1 MQEKRQYKR
10 FRVDIMEINGR
21 MTFARDVKILNI
33 SIGGVSIKA
42 DRRLNINNEY
52 TLKIEG
58 KKKSLTVKGIV
69 VWSLI
74 SGSTQDFYGN
84 FIPIYTAGMKFT
96 ELSDAKKIEIITFL
110 QEHKID
116 ADKQVDMYSPN
127 GLRLYVRIHIE
138 AQAKAILNFQ
148 EDYKVKKISLGG
160 MLIESEHV
168 LELESKI
175 EMEITL
181 NEGKTV
187 YVLGRVASCL
197 LETAT
202 DLKHC
207 DIGIEFLEMPDNDR
221 EILNG
226 FIRLLNNESI
236 SSSSL

>member
-1 MQEKRQYKR
+1 MQDRRRYKR
-10 FRVDIMEINGR
+10 FRVDIMEISSK

-33 SIGGVSIKA
+33 SIGGISMKA

-74 SGSTQDFYGN
+74 SESMQDPYGN

-96 ELSDAKKIEIITFL
+96 ELSDDKKNEIINFME
-110 QEHKID
+110 EHKID
-116 ADKQVDMYSPN
+116 ADKQVDMYSPS

-160 MLIESEHV
+160 MLIESEHA
-168 LELESKI
+168 LEIESKI
-175 EMEITL
+175 DMEITL

-187 YVLGRVASCL
+187 NIMGRFASCL
-197 LETAT
+197 METEMN
-202 DLKHC
+202 LKHY
-207 DIGIEFLEMPDNDR
+207 DLGIEFLEMSDKDR
-221 EILNG
+221 EILNE
-226 FIRLLNNESI
+226 FIRLLNNEDI